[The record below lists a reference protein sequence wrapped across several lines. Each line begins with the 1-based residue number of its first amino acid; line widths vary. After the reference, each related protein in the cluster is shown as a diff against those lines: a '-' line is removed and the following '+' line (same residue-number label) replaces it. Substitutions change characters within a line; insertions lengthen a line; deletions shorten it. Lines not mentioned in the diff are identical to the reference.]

1 MTDMNI
7 MEVLLNRKEKY
18 MISTSTYNYMTR
30 KQNRFAPKLG
40 QTCFVRSSNFLN
52 QLMLPSHY
60 QSKVRTE
67 S

>member
-1 MTDMNI
+1 
-7 MEVLLNRKEKY
+7 
-18 MISTSTYNYMTR
+18 MINTSTDNHMTK
-30 KQNRFAPKLG
+30 KQNRFAQKLG